1 MAGGDRLSALP
12 DRTLH
17 RVLSFLDVHD
27 APRTSVLSPRWRA
40 LWRHVDTV
48 NLDTRSYW
56 ELGYDGVSVGRALFR
71 DALAAVGAAGRCPV
85 RKLSIHV
92 ESYYQIDYVE
102 QVVRTSPG
110 MEAVLAA
117 PAARGLE
124 ELRVFL
130 RAEFGERC
138 YDYALPASRFPCQS
152 LRVLD
157 LAGFTLGTPGDA
169 VFGRL
174 ETLKMVF
181 IDSSVANLQAML
193 DAAPNL
199 ARLCLE
205 HLSFASELGDGVHDW
220 HAVMSK
226 RRVLLRCPA
235 TTAAVTLLHCH
246 STDGLD
252 LDAPGV
258 RSLRYKGFLEHFPFS
273 STTPSGPPTNLEHVQ
288 VSFCTT
294 RWCCCDPSGETP
306 PHAMFWQSIGL
317 FSRLVVLKVKLL
329 DINDIAVH
337 TGDEQVFLKLF
348 PNLKFLQLKGSYEEN
363 SYGAAVAIGN
373 LLHCCPALQ
382 ELRLKFKI
390 HGDLYATPKGWV
402 HHSEERQAQLD
413 LEKSMASLQRLKSQI
428 ITSPSSGFDADTFDN
443 GDLDAL
449 KARSFP
455 CLDGHLRKIRLEFKL
470 ESFNCFDVK
479 LTKFLVENAVVLEE
493 MEVHDGDQKVYNHV
507 HHRIAIWR
515 ANSGKSKIKIVGKH
529 SNGSNL

>member
-12 DRTLH
+12 DRTLR
-17 RVLSFLDVHD
+17 RVLSFLDVRD
-27 APRTSVLSPRWRA
+27 TPRTSVLSRRWRA
-40 LWRHVDTV
+40 LWRDEDAV

-56 ELGYDGVSVGRALFR
+56 DHDYNGETVGRVLFR

-102 QVVRTSPG
+102 GVVRASPG
-110 MEAVLAA
+110 MDAVLAA

-138 YDYALPASRFPCQS
+138 YNYALPASRFPFQS

-157 LAGFTLGTPGDA
+157 IAGFTLGPPGAA

-199 ARLCLE
+199 TRLWLE
-205 HLSFASELGDGVHDW
+205 YLSFDSEELGEGVDSY
-220 HAVMSK
+220 AMMSK

-235 TTAAVTLLHCH
+235 ATVAMTLSHCH
-246 STDGLD
+246 RTDGLD

-258 RSLRYKGFLEHFPFS
+258 CSLRYKGFLQHFPFS
-273 STTPSGPPTNLEHVQ
+273 STMPSGPPANLRDAHL
-288 VSFCTT
+288 SFCTT
-294 RWCCCDPSGETP
+294 RWCCGDPSGETP
-306 PHAMFWQSIGL
+306 KHAMFWESIGV

-337 TGDEQVFLKLF
+337 SEQEQVFLKVF
-348 PNLKFLQLKGSYEEN
+348 PNLKFLQLKGSYEED
-363 SYGAAVAIGN
+363 SYSAAVAIGN

-390 HGDLYATPKGWV
+390 HRDLYATPSGWV
-402 HHSEERQAQLD
+402 RHSEERQAQLD
-413 LEKSMASLQRLKSQI
+413 LEKSMESLQRLKLE
-428 ITSPSSGFDADTFDN
+428 TRTPPSTGVDADRFDD
-443 GDLDAL
+443 GDLSAL
-449 KARSFP
+449 KVRWFP
-455 CLDGHLRKIRLEFKL
+455 CLDNHLRKIRLEFKL

-479 LTKFLVENAVVLEE
+479 LTKFLVENAVALEE

-507 HHRIAIWR
+507 HHKLEIWR

-529 SNGSNL
+529 NNATSL

>member
-12 DRTLH
+12 DRALH

-27 APRTSVLSPRWRA
+27 APRTSVLSRRWRA
-40 LWRHVDTV
+40 LWCDVDAV
-48 NLDTRSYW
+48 NIDTRSYW
-56 ELGYDGVSVGRALFR
+56 ELDYDGVSVGRALFR

-85 RKLSIHV
+85 RKLNIHV
-92 ESYYQIDYVE
+92 ESDHQMDYVRD
-102 QVVRTSPG
+102 VVRTSPG
-110 MEAVLAA
+110 MDAVLAA
-117 PAARGLE
+117 PAAQGLE

-130 RAEFGERC
+130 RAVFDERC

-157 LAGFTLGTPGDA
+157 LAGFTLGTPGAA
-169 VFGRL
+169 VFGRP

-199 ARLCLE
+199 ARLWLE
-205 HLSFASELGDGVHDW
+205 HLSFDSY
-220 HAVMSK
+220 AVMSK
-226 RRVLLRCPA
+226 RRVLRCPA

-246 STDGLD
+246 MTDGLD

-258 RSLRYKGFLEHFPFS
+258 RSLRYKGYLQHFPFS

-294 RWCCCDPSGETP
+294 RWCCGDPSGETP
-306 PHAMFWQSIGL
+306 PHAMFWQSIGI

-363 SYGAAVAIGN
+363 SYSAAVAIGN

-382 ELRLKFKI
+382 EFRLKFKI
-390 HGDLYATPKGWV
+390 HGDLYATPMGLV
-402 HHSEERQAQLD
+402 RHSEERQAQLD
-413 LEKSMASLQRLKSQI
+413 LEKSMASLQKLKSQ
-428 ITSPSSGFDADTFDN
+428 TVASPSSGFDADTFDN

-507 HHRIAIWR
+507 HHKITIWR

-529 SNGSNL
+529 NNGSNL

>member
-12 DRTLH
+12 DRALH
-17 RVLSFLDVHD
+17 RVLSFLDVRS
-27 APRTSVLSPRWRA
+27 APRTSVLSRRWRA
-40 LWRHVDTV
+40 LWRDVDAV

-56 ELGYDGVSVGRALFR
+56 DHDYDGESVGRVLFR

-102 QVVRTSPG
+102 GVVRASPG
-110 MEAVLAA
+110 MDAVLAV

-124 ELRVFL
+124 ELSVFL
-130 RAEFGERC
+130 RAEFGESC
-138 YDYALPASRFPCQS
+138 YDYTLPASRFPCQS

-157 LAGFTLGTPGDA
+157 LAGFTLGSPGAA

-199 ARLCLE
+199 ARLWLE
-205 HLSFASELGDGVHDW
+205 HLSFAAELGDGVHDW
-220 HAVMSK
+220 HDVMSK

-235 TTAAVTLLHCH
+235 ATVAVTLLHCH
-246 STDGLD
+246 RTDGLD
-252 LDAPGV
+252 LDASGV

-273 STTPSGPPTNLEHVQ
+273 SKTPSGPPTNLRHAHL
-288 VSFCTT
+288 SFCTT
-294 RWCCCDPSGETP
+294 RWCGGDPSGETP
-306 PHAMFWQSIGL
+306 KHAMFWESIGV
-317 FSRLVVLKVKLL
+317 FSRLAVLKVKLL

-337 TGDEQVFLKLF
+337 SEQEQVFLKLF
-348 PNLKFLQLKGSYEEN
+348 PNVKFLQLKGSYEED
-363 SYGAAVAIGN
+363 SYSAAVAIGN

-390 HGDLYATPKGWV
+390 HGDLYATSSYWV

-413 LEKSMASLQRLKSQI
+413 LEKSIGSLRRLKLE
-428 ITSPSSGFDADTFDN
+428 TRTPSTGVDADRFDD
-443 GDLDAL
+443 GDLSAL
-449 KARSFP
+449 KTRSFP
-455 CLDGHLRKIRLEFKL
+455 CLDNHLRKIRLEFKL
-470 ESFNCFDVK
+470 ESFDCFDVK

-493 MEVHDGDQKVYNHV
+493 MEVHDGDQKVYKHV
-507 HHRIAIWR
+507 HHKLAIWR

-529 SNGSNL
+529 NNVTNL